1 MTFYKTVFCFALGAI
16 TAQPAVAETPASL
29 SMNGVSGL
37 IDMPSAEQQSDGT
50 LSIARSAFGPT
61 ARTTLSF
68 QITPRLSGSFR
79 YSSIKNWG
87 SSTAPSTLF
96 DRSFDL
102 RYQLLTEGRY
112 LPNLTIGMQDFI
124 GTGVFSG
131 EYVVATKSLGPKLKL
146 TAGLGWGR
154 LGSYNAIGAP
164 FGARSL
170 VAVGLGGNLRTGE
183 WFKGDVAPFGGIEY
197 VVSDK
202 ISLKAEYSS
211 DIYRV
216 ESGLRKTFDRKT
228 PINFGAEYRTKTGAK
243 LGLYSLY
250 GDKIGFTLSFQLD
263 PFRSPTGGQAGP
275 GPLPV
280 RPSSAAQGWSDA
292 TVVTAFDLTRLRDQ
306 TQAILAKDGIVIE
319 ALAVTATTAEIRI
332 RNTQIDN
339 APQAIGRSARALAT
353 VMPASVRSFEIV
365 PVKQGIGLSKVV
377 IARSDLEDLQFD
389 ADQAAQSR
397 ARAQILPALGP
408 MPAEALRGQGLYPK
422 LNYGLA
428 PYVATSLFD
437 PNAPLQA
444 DLGLRFS
451 ARYDIAP
458 GLFLSGALTK
468 KLAGTIDSKRLSNSI
483 ARHKV
488 RSDAALYATQGDP
501 ALETLT
507 LAWYAKPSG
516 SLYTRVTAGYL
527 EAMYAGLSTE
537 LLWQQVNKPYALGL
551 ELNYVKQR
559 DFDQR
564 FGLQSYSSLNG
575 HISGYYDLR
584 NGFQAQLDVGRYLA
598 GDVGATLSLD
608 REFANGM
615 RVGAFVTKTSM
626 SAKEFGEGSFD
637 KGIRIDLP
645 LAWFLGRPTQK
656 VAGMVLRPITRDG
669 GAKLRV
675 NNRLYE
681 TIRSNQQSKLDAAWG
696 RFWK

>member
-1 MTFYKTVFCFALGAI
+1 MTFHKTVLCMALGAMV
-16 TAQPAVAETPASL
+16 AHPSLAETPLSL
-29 SMNGVSGL
+29 SMYGVTGL
-37 IDMPSAEQQSDGT
+37 IDMPSADQQSDGT
-50 LSIARSAFGPT
+50 LSIARSQFGPT
-61 ARTTLSF
+61 GRTTLSF

-79 YSSIKNWG
+79 YSSIEHWG
-87 SSTAPSTLF
+87 SRTAPSTLY

-102 RYQLLTEGRY
+102 RYKLISEGRY
-112 LPNLTIGMQDFI
+112 LPNLTLGMQDFI

-131 EYVVATKSLGPKLKL
+131 EYIVATKSLGPKLKL

-164 FGARSL
+164 FGARSR

-183 WFKGDVAPFGGIEY
+183 WFKGDIAPFGGLEY
-197 VVSDK
+197 AVSDK

-211 DIYRV
+211 DAYSL
-216 ESGLRKTFDRKT
+216 ESGLRKSFDRSS
-228 PINFGAEYRTKTGAK
+228 PINFGAEYHTKSGAK
-243 LGLYSLY
+243 LGVYSLY
-250 GDKIGFTLSFQLD
+250 GSQIGFALSFQLD

-280 RPSSAAQGWSDA
+280 RSSAAAQGWSAASLD
-292 TVVTAFDLTRLRDQ
+292 DPSQLKRLRDQ
-306 TQAILAKDGIVIE
+306 TQAILAADGIVIE
-319 ALAVTATTAEIRI
+319 ALAVTATTAELRI

-339 APQAIGRSARALAT
+339 APQAIGRAARALAT
-353 VMPASVRSFEIV
+353 VMPASISRFEIV
-365 PVKQGIGLSKVV
+365 PVKQGVGLSKVV

-389 ADQAAQSR
+389 ADQSAQSR
-397 ARAQILPALGP
+397 ARAEILPALGP
-408 MPAEALRGQGLYPK
+408 IPAQALRGEGLYPK
-422 LNYGLA
+422 LTYGFA

-444 DLGLRFS
+444 DLGLRLS
-451 ARYDIAP
+451 GRYDIAP
-458 GLFLSGALTK
+458 GLFVSGAMTK

-501 ALETLT
+501 ALESLT
-507 LAWYAKPSG
+507 LAWYAKPTS

-537 LLWQQVNKPYALGL
+537 VLWQQVNKPYALGL

-559 DFDQR
+559 DFNQR
-564 FGLQSYSSLNG
+564 FGLQSYSSLTG
-575 HISGYYDLR
+575 HISAYYDLR
-584 NGFQAQLDVGRYLA
+584 NGYQAQLDVGRYLA
-598 GDVGATLSLD
+598 GDLGATLSLD

-645 LAWFLGRPTQK
+645 LAWFIGRPTQK
-656 VAGMVLRPITRDG
+656 STGAVLRPITRDG
-669 GAKLRV
+669 GARLRV
-675 NNRLYE
+675 NDRLYE
-681 TIRSNQQSKLDAAWG
+681 TISRNQQSELDAAWG

>member
-1 MTFYKTVFCFALGAI
+1 MTIYKTVFCVALGAMI
-16 TAQPAVAETPASL
+16 APPGLAETPLSL
-29 SMNGVSGL
+29 SMNGVTGL
-37 IDMPSAEQQSDGT
+37 IDMPSADQQSDGT
-50 LSIARSAFGPT
+50 LSIARSKFGPT
-61 ARTTLSF
+61 GRTTLSF

-79 YSSIKNWG
+79 YSSIEHWG
-87 SSTAPSTLF
+87 SSVAPSTLF

-102 RYQLLTEGRY
+102 RYKLLSEGRY
-112 LPNLTIGMQDFI
+112 LPTVTIGLQDFI

-131 EYVVATKSLGPKLKL
+131 EYIVATKSLGSKLKV

-154 LGSYNAIGAP
+154 LGSYNSIGAP
-164 FGARSL
+164 FGARTAVS
-170 VAVGLGGNLRTGE
+170 VGLGGKLRTGE
-183 WFKGDVAPFGGIEY
+183 WFKGNVAPFGGIEY
-197 VVSDK
+197 ALSPQ

-211 DIYRV
+211 DIYQV
-216 ESGLRKTFDRKT
+216 ESGVRKTFDRKS
-228 PINFGAEYRTKTGAK
+228 PINFGAEYHTKNGAK

-250 GDKIGFTLSFQLD
+250 GDKIGFALSLQLD
-263 PFRSPTGGQAGP
+263 PFHSPTGGQTGP

-280 RPSSAAQGWSDA
+280 RSSAAAQGWSKA
-292 TVVTAFDLTRLRDQ
+292 TLENASDLTRLRDQ
-306 TQAILAKDGIVIE
+306 TQAILARDDILIE
-319 ALAVTATTAEIRI
+319 SLAVTATTAEVRI

-339 APQAIGRSARALAT
+339 APQAIGRTARALAY
-353 VMPASVRSFEIV
+353 VMPASVRSFAIV
-365 PVKQGIGLSKVV
+365 PVVQGLGLSRIV
-377 IARSDLEDLQFD
+377 IERSDMEDLEFD
-389 ADQAAQSR
+389 ADQAATSR

-408 MPAEALRGQGLYPK
+408 MPQGALAGQGLYPK
-422 LNYGLA
+422 LGYRFG

-437 PNAPLQA
+437 PDAPLQA

-458 GLFLSGALTK
+458 GLFLSGSVTK
-468 KLAGTIDSKRLSNSI
+468 KLLGNISSDRLSNSI

-488 RSDAALYATQGDP
+488 RSDSALYATQGDP

-507 LAWYAKPSG
+507 LAWYAKQSA
-516 SLYTRVTAGYL
+516 SIYTRITAGYL
-527 EAMYAGLSTE
+527 ETMYAGVSTE
-537 LLWQQVNKPYALGL
+537 VLWQQVNLPYALGL
-551 ELNYVKQR
+551 ELNYVRQR

-637 KGIRIDLP
+637 KGIRIELP
-645 LAWFLGRPTQK
+645 LAWFFGRPTQK
-656 VAGMVLRPITRDG
+656 SANLTLRPITRDG
-669 GAKLRV
+669 GARLNV
-675 NNRLYE
+675 DGRLYD
-681 TIRSNQQSKLDAAWG
+681 TIRNNQQSKLDMAWG